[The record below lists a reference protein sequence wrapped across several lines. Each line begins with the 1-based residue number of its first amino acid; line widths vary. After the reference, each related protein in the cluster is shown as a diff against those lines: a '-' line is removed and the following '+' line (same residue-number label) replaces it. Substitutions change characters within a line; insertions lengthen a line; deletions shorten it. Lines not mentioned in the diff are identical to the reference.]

1 LFDLIW
7 TGSGFRERVA
17 DAVKFVGKSAI
28 VGKHIIEFRLPVG
41 LVITNALDFSP
52 QLRSARPFQGYSGYS
67 GYSVFRA
74 VLAYNGGAVSCS
86 LQQALFVLKIR
97 LNLLL
102 IFVNKFS

>member
-17 DAVKFVGKSAI
+17 DAVKIVEESAI

-41 LVITNALDFSP
+41 LIITNVLDFLP

-67 GYSVFRA
+67 IFRA

-86 LQQALFVLKIR
+86 LQQALFVLKKRI
-97 LNLLL
+97 NHLL